1 MGENGPG
8 KGWYGCGGRSAPKG
22 TVPKC
27 PSAKKKFRTKVVV
40 MIEDCCQVMVRLRRE
55 KKNRQPTLAGIIEK
69 ELIEFRSE
77 RGPGWGAYVGV
88 QLNPQ
93 QGIHCYVP
101 SQIVPP
107 SANVPLPE

>member
-40 MIEDCCQVMVRLRRE
+40 MIEE
-55 KKNRQPTLAGIIEK
+55 LAGIIEK